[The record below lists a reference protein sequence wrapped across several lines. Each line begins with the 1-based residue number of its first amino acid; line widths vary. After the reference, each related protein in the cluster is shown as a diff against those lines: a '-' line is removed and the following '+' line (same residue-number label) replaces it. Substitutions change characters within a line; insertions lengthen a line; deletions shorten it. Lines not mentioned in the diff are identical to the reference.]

1 MKLASRLCCAAL
13 SATLFIASNV
23 HAATIVIGHVNLSF
37 YEATAALFKHA
48 LERSGYKIGRAHV

>member
-1 MKLASRLCCAAL
+1 MKFVSRLCCTVLASAL
-13 SATLFIASNV
+13 FVSSGA

-48 LERSGYKIGRAHV
+48 LERSGYNVVL